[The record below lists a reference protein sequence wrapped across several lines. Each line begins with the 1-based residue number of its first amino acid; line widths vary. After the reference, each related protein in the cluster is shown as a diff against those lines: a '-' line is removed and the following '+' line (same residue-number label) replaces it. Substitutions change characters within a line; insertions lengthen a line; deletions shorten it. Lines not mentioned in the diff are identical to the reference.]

1 MMSRS
6 PPEGIVSKPHARVL
20 SSRVLYTGR
29 VFSVRQD
36 VVTEPGGVDATR
48 DVVVHNGSV
57 VLLPIL
63 SDGRLVLVRQYRH
76 TTGDFLLEVVAGR
89 MEPGESPLTSA
100 RRELAEE
107 TGYRAKKFVKMM
119 NVFPTP
125 GFVTERMIAFCAT
138 GLTPGPTNPDA
149 DERIENKPLPLKTLL
164 DMIHKDKIHDM
175 KTVACVLYYARFL
188 APHRA

>member
-6 PPEGIVSKPHARVL
+6 IPEEKVSKPHAKLL
-20 SSRVLYTGR
+20 SSRVLYTGK
-29 VFSVRQD
+29 VFGVRQD
-36 VVTEPGGVDATR
+36 IVVEPGGIEVTR
-48 DVVVHNGSV
+48 DIVVHHGSV

-63 SDGRLVLVRQYRH
+63 RDGRLVLIRQYRH
-76 TTGDFLLEVVAGR
+76 TVGDFLLEVVAGR
-89 MEPGESPLTSA
+89 MERGESPLTAA

-107 TGYRAKKFVKMM
+107 TGFRAKRLVKMM

-125 GFVTERMIAFCAT
+125 GFVSERMIAFCAT

-149 DERIENKPLPLKTLL
+149 DERIENKPFPLKTLL
-164 DMIHKDKIHDM
+164 NMIHKADIHDM

-188 APHRA
+188 APHRT